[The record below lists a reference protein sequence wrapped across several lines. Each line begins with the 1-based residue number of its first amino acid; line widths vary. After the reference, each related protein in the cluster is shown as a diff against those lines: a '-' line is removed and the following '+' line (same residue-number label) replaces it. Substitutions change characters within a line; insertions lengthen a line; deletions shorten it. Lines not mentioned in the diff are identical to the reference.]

1 MTAHD
6 QYEQHET
13 FEQQAVGYALSAL
26 EPEDEQEFLRHLPA
40 CSSCLRAL
48 AEHRETLAHLAYAA
62 DPVEPPAELLTAI
75 RAGVAA
81 SGRAGAFPAPEFT
94 GVASLEGARERRQG
108 RTMRVTTAL
117 LGAAAS
123 LVLVAALLFVNQ
135 GLQSENSRIQARDSA
150 LQTAVGSLV
159 LVDSRQVN
167 LTGQGSAKAVAVLH
181 KSDVSLVVQGL
192 PANDKA
198 HSVYVLWQRSAF
210 GVIRPVG
217 TFDVSAA
224 QVSVVTGLH
233 LTGNVRDVAS
243 FVVTHE
249 QGRLA
254 PAVAKGAPVVEGD
267 A

>member
-1 MTAHD
+1 MTA
-6 QYEQHET
+6 QNQHET
-13 FEQQAVGYALSAL
+13 YEQLAVGYALSAL
-26 EPEDEQEFLRHLPA
+26 EPADEQEFLVHLPA

-62 DPVEPPAELLTAI
+62 EPVEPPAELLMAI

-81 SGRAGAFPAPEFT
+81 SGRAGDFPAPVVS
-94 GVASLEGARERRQG
+94 GVASLDTARERRQG
-108 RTMRVTTAL
+108 RTMRVTTGL

-135 GLQSENSRIQARDSA
+135 GLKTENSRIQARDSA

-159 LVDSRQVN
+159 LADSRQVN
-167 LTGQGSAKAVAVLH
+167 LSGQGKAKAVAVLN

-210 GVIRPVG
+210 GVVRPVG
-217 TFDVSAA
+217 TFDVSASP
-224 QVSVVTGLH
+224 VSVVTGLH
-233 LTGNVRDVAS
+233 LTGNAMDIARL
-243 FVVTHE
+243 VVTQE
-249 QGRLA
+249 RGRVA
-254 PAVAKGAPVVEGD
+254 PALAKGAPVVEGD